1 MSPVARVARSFV
13 LWCVA
18 LVVVAAAAVALQ
30 PHGDGAASRVA
41 HLESLVRCP
50 SCDDLSVAESNA
62 TSAIAVR
69 HEIAAK
75 VASGES
81 DDEILT
87 SLESVYGT
95 SILLSPPTSGLG
107 VVLWLGPLAVLVLLV
122 ASALRLARKRR

>member
-1 MSPVARVARSFV
+1 MKALALARSFA

-18 LVVVAAAAVALQ
+18 LVIVGAFAFALS
-30 PHGDGAASRVA
+30 PHGSSEQARVA
-41 HLESLVRCP
+41 HLETLVRCP
-50 SCDDLSVAESNA
+50 SCDDLSVAESDA

-75 VASGES
+75 VKSGES

-95 SILLSPPTSGLG
+95 SILLSPPSSGLG
-107 VVLWLGPLAVLVLLV
+107 IILWLVPLALVLLV
-122 ASALRLARKRR
+122 VASAIRLSRRR

>member
-1 MSPVARVARSFV
+1 MSAVARLGRSFA

-18 LVVVAAAAVALQ
+18 FLCVAAAAVALH
-30 PHGDGAASRVA
+30 PSGDAQAARVA

-50 SCDDLSVAESNA
+50 SCDDLSVAESDA

-75 VASGES
+75 VDAGES
-81 DDEILT
+81 DDQILT

-95 SILLSPPTSGLG
+95 SILLSPPTTGLG
-107 VVLWLGPLAVLVLLV
+107 VLLWLGPLAVLVLLV
-122 ASALRLARKRR
+122 LSALRLARKRR